1 MDVARRHGN
10 VVRERAVVRHAE
22 HAAAFRIPYVR
33 VVAPAEHRI
42 DHDLRTAGFENART
56 VGAERYRKLDS
67 RIQSLRDKHITP
79 VEGRRANAYENFA
92 VCRLRTRDLLD
103 DQVLR
108 AADLVEPDGP
118 HGFAHS

>member
-1 MDVARRHGN
+1 MDVAGRHGN
-10 VVRERAVVRHAE
+10 VLGERTVVRHAE

-42 DHDLRTAGFENART
+42 DHDLRTAGFEHART
-56 VGAERYRKLDS
+56 VGAERYRKFDT
-67 RIQSLRDKHITP
+67 RIQPLRDKYVAP
-79 VEGRRANAYENFA
+79 VEGRRTYAYENLA
-92 VCRLRTRDLLD
+92 LRRLRTWDLFD